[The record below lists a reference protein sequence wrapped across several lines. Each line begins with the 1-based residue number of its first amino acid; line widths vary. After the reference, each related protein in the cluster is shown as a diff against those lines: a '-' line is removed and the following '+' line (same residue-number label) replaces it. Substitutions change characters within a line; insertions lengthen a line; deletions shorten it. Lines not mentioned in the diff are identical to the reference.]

1 MNCKY
6 PYQENEQAVLVDL
19 SEMQNNAS
27 DIEKD
32 IIAANNMYLDSKDT
46 INNLPT
52 LNIQPLI
59 QLITSQ

>member
-6 PYQENEQAVLVDL
+6 PYQENEQAALVDL

-32 IIAANNMYLDSKDT
+32 IIAANNMYLDSEDT

-59 QLITSQ
+59 QFITSQ